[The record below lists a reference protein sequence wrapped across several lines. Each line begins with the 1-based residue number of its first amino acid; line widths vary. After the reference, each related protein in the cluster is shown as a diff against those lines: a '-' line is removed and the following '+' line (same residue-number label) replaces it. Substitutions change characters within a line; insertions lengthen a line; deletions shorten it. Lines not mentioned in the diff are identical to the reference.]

1 MFWLDADRAHDA
13 NLIAKVE
20 TYLADHDT
28 DGLDIRILPPVDA
41 MALSLERIRR
51 GEDTISVTGNVLRD
65 YLTDLFP
72 IMELGT
78 SAKMLSVVPLINGGG
93 LFETGAGGSAPKH
106 VQQLV
111 KENYLR
117 WDSLGEFLALA
128 VSFEQYATAT
138 GNARAQVLADTLD
151 RATGTFLDENKSPA
165 RRVGQIDNRG
175 SHFYL
180 ALYWAQELA
189 AQTDDPDLAAA
200 FAGLAKT
207 LAENEEQI
215 AGELLAVQGSPVD
228 LGGYYRPD
236 PARTTAVMRPS
247 ATFNEALAPL

>member
-1 MFWLDADRAHDA
+1 
-13 NLIAKVE
+13 
-20 TYLADHDT
+20 
-28 DGLDIRILPPVDA
+28 
-41 MALSLERIRR
+41 
-51 GEDTISVTGNVLRD
+51 VLRD

-128 VSFEQYATAT
+128 VSFEQYATAA
-138 GNARAQVLADTLD
+138 GNASAQVLADTLD
-151 RATGTFLDENKSPA
+151 RATGRFLDENKSPA

-189 AQTDDPDLAAA
+189 AQTDDADLAGA
-200 FAGLAKT
+200 FSGLAKT
-207 LAENEEQI
+207 LAESEEQI

-236 PARTTAVMRPS
+236 PAKTSAVMRPS
-247 ATFNEALAPL
+247 TTFNEALAQL